1 MAMNTSTLRR
11 IDQQHLWHPYTRF
24 SALQRAD
31 FPVIVRGKGVY
42 LYDTDGNRYFD
53 AISSWWCCNLGHG
66 HPRLLSAMKRQIR
79 TLQQSILGNLSHPQ
93 AVQLA
98 AALADLMPGTLDR
111 ALFASDG
118 ASAVEAALKIALQYW
133 HNIGRG
139 EKKLICSLENA
150 YHGDTLAAVA
160 VGYIPRFHKPFEAL
174 MPRVLRAESPSCSS
188 CRYGTDPSRC
198 NLECFHSMETI
209 LNENADTLAAV
220 IIEPLCQGAAGMRT
234 YTPRYLQRL
243 SQECQR
249 RDILLIVDEIAMGF
263 GRTGRMF
270 AFEHAGITPDIVCL
284 GKALT
289 AGYLPMSATI
299 VREEIY
305 QSFRDTPNDHTF
317 YHGHTFSGNPIAAA
331 TALAALDVYRR
342 EDIVGRSARTAAL
355 LAAEMESLRNIGL
368 VSDIRCLGMIGAAE
382 LSEAL
387 SDEDISQITRRMWHA
402 GILIRPLGRVLY
414 FMPPLI
420 TPPAVLGRA
429 VRTLKEI
436 LQTL

>member
-1 MAMNTSTLRR
+1 M
-11 IDQQHLWHPYTRF
+11 
-24 SALQRAD
+24 
-31 FPVIVRGKGVY
+31 Y
-42 LYDTDGNRYFD
+42 LFD
-53 AISSWWCCNLGHG
+53 SEGRKYVDMISSWWAAGLGHG
-66 HPRLLSAMKRQIR
+66 HPRIVEAIRRQAGE
-79 TLQQSILGNLSHPQ
+79 LQHSILGNLSHPR
-93 AVQLA
+93 AEELSERLA
-98 AALADLMPGTLDR
+98 ALFPSR
-111 ALFASDG
+111 RRCVLFASDG
-118 ASAVEAALKIALQYW
+118 ASAVEAALKVALGYW
-133 HNIGRG
+133 YNVGRP
-139 EKKLICSLENA
+139 EKRFFAALEGG
-150 YHGDTLAAVA
+150 YHGDTLGACS
-160 VGYIPRFHKPFEAL
+160 VGYVEKFHRPF
-174 MPRVLRAESPSCSS
+174 RSVLFKTFRAESPCCGT
-188 CRYGTDPSRC
+188 CRYGLRPESC
-198 NLECFHSMETI
+198 ALECFRSMERI
-209 LNENADTLAAV
+209 VEENAQELAAV
-220 IIEPLCQGAAGMRT
+220 IVEPLCQGAAGMRIHS
-234 YTPRYLQRL
+234 PRYLTRL
-243 SQECQR
+243 SELCR
-249 RDILLIVDEIAMGF
+249 SHDVLLIVDEIATGF
-263 GRTGRMF
+263 WRTGRRF
-270 AFEHAGITPDIVCL
+270 AHEHAECDPDIVCL